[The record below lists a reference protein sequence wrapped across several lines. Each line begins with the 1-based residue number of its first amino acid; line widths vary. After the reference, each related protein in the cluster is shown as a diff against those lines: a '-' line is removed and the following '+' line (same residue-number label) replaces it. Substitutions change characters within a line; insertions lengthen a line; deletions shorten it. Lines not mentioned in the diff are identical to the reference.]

1 MNKQAWI
8 GFAVAAA
15 AAAGMYL
22 LWPKP
27 EAVTPAPEVVNVVPI
42 TKPPAPSPSVGEG
55 PSANQPKPSVPVEPK
70 VVEAKPVVPVEP
82 KVVEVKPVT
91 KPVVKPKPKKPVV
104 KKHKCCCKKKV
115 K

>member
-1 MNKQAWI
+1 MNKNIWI
-8 GFAVAAA
+8 GLTVAAA
-15 AAAGMYL
+15 AAIGGFL

-55 PSANQPKPSVPVEPK
+55 PSVNQPKPSVPVEPK
-70 VVEAKPVVPVEP
+70 VVEL
-82 KVVEVKPVT
+82 KPVT